1 MATATEHLTS
11 KDVLTDLRLFL
22 QGVNRERQVSNQ
34 ALTKSALYLLQTLPV
49 ARHAVFEYLCNV
61 FEEAVQIQMK
71 QLQFHEF
78 NQDDLGES
86 SNALDSIIQDACGVL
101 FNFIKT
107 NPAAWA
113 PIISS
118 WSLELLGHLSGKY
131 STHRGVPHS
140 GSLNELL
147 QLWMT
152 CKPTKSLIEVATEC
166 FAAMVK
172 GAPEVCVDSLLEAS
186 VKYSPHFDWVVAHIG
201 SCFPTTIIT
210 RVLMSGLKDYYQHGG
225 KPGEGHMSSD
235 DKMPKMASAVGI
247 LGHLASKHGQDIRNA
262 LMKLFEASLT
272 AESEMIRKTTIPF
285 LLKLAS
291 LSPMLLNI
299 LTTDLINALTP
310 EVLNQLNTILS
321 QWKNTSHQEYESF
334 LLLVVHLVIQSDIG
348 AYQVLQFFLQAAI
361 PIGTEAKV
369 IHEDI
374 QDTCSF
380 LIDQLLREV
389 QSAVYHRQNNGM
401 VEVPFLAS
409 LTPKVKELTRMLLQ
423 SDGMISLW
431 LMKLLSYVALYS
443 GEECTSEILVCI
455 ISEATNFRQLSR
467 CLDLQSTVEVKLG
480 DVLPCTIHRLVDMLN
495 TQQMDNVKQLL
506 GNLLCLVQWEST
518 SHVAKEYRSLYQYC
532 IHQQWE
538 SFLPLL
544 SNSDTKIAITML
556 KIINIV
562 KLPKVLSSPV
572 TLTLCSS
579 LSELFFRILEIE
591 DSKTAFEM
599 VTVCKQCMKQLINSS
614 YVQTT
619 ILRFFIE
626 ALFTKEISV
635 LFGGKIDPSSLAS
648 EKDTYTKLKEEN
660 MKHGLS
666 LTLPRS
672 HSSVFHAGVIG
683 KGLKPRTHVQV
694 LKQPQVVRNK
704 QCLVE
709 LLAACSVT
717 AQGPEEV
724 HTPMETDNMFPV
736 RKRRSTL
743 SAELCRMV
751 GSLITELAT
760 PDVLYNNRFWPEED
774 SIRITVER
782 DLFVWKIF
790 EDNQVLWDVFDL
802 YSSSPLAMCRC
813 SPVLKSITASLMN
826 FFESCRQKQASH
838 SPRQMEACCKLVR
851 CLSKSRLLPTPL
863 KFISE
868 LFPLVTSY
876 EAYLL
881 LVEMWKYIKENPPTE
896 DPEEVNKRVCEP
908 RHTVCVRSILHK
920 DIHRMGHIYSRFFH
934 ETMPPSEN
942 KMDD

>member
-1 MATATEHLTS
+1 
-11 KDVLTDLRLFL
+11 
-22 QGVNRERQVSNQ
+22 
-34 ALTKSALYLLQTLPV
+34 
-49 ARHAVFEYLCNV
+49 
-61 FEEAVQIQMK
+61 
-71 QLQFHEF
+71 
-78 NQDDLGES
+78 
-86 SNALDSIIQDACGVL
+86 
-101 FNFIKT
+101 
-107 NPAAWA
+107 
-113 PIISS
+113 
-118 WSLELLGHLSGKY
+118 
-131 STHRGVPHS
+131 
-140 GSLNELL
+140 
-147 QLWMT
+147 
-152 CKPTKSLIEVATEC
+152 
-166 FAAMVK
+166 
-172 GAPEVCVDSLLEAS
+172 
-186 VKYSPHFDWVVAHIG
+186 
-201 SCFPTTIIT
+201 
-210 RVLMSGLKDYYQHGG
+210 
-225 KPGEGHMSSD
+225 
-235 DKMPKMASAVGI
+235 
-247 LGHLASKHGQDIRNA
+247 
-262 LMKLFEASLT
+262 
-272 AESEMIRKTTIPF
+272 
-285 LLKLAS
+285 
-291 LSPMLLNI
+291 
-299 LTTDLINALTP
+299 
-310 EVLNQLNTILS
+310 
-321 QWKNTSHQEYESF
+321 
-334 LLLVVHLVIQSDIG
+334 
-348 AYQVLQFFLQAAI
+348 
-361 PIGTEAKV
+361 
-369 IHEDI
+369 
-374 QDTCSF
+374 
-380 LIDQLLREV
+380 
-389 QSAVYHRQNNGM
+389 
-401 VEVPFLAS
+401 
-409 LTPKVKELTRMLLQ
+409 
-423 SDGMISLW
+423 
-431 LMKLLSYVALYS
+431 MKLLSYVALYS

-455 ISEATNFRQLSR
+455 ISEATNYRQLSR

-518 SHVAKEYRSLYQYC
+518 SHVAKEYSK
-532 IHQQWE
+532 
-538 SFLPLL
+538 
-544 SNSDTKIAITML
+544 T
-556 KIINIV
+556 
-562 KLPKVLSSPV
+562 PKSPV
-572 TLTLCSS
+572 KPCYSYIVFIPVRIVLQ
-579 LSELFFRILEIE
+579 ILEIE

-826 FFESCRQKQASH
+826 YFESCRQKQASH

-896 DPEEVNKRVCEP
+896 DPEEVNKR
-908 RHTVCVRSILHK
+908 
-920 DIHRMGHIYSRFFH
+920 G
-934 ETMPPSEN
+934 
-942 KMDD
+942 